1 MFVMSPGAK
10 EIADTTVA
18 ALNATMADI
27 LPRDLIIN
35 YTAWNTATNAGQT
48 GDAANHALRWIKDGI
63 AAAPQYTPSEV
74 DPVNAPGIYRI
85 LLSSTERVCD
95 VGTLCGTSSTANV
108 IIIPLTLTF
117 DECCNPSIPGTG
129 TPPAAATPALTL
141 AQIKEYLRLVD
152 DGGQDNL
159 LTDLLAAAQESI
171 AMECDLLTGDPA
183 NWPALPKL
191 AIKMT
196 VAGLYA
202 NPESLRM
209 QELFESPAI
218 RRIINLFKSWVPA

>member
-1 MFVMSPGAK
+1 
-10 EIADTTVA
+10 
-18 ALNATMADI
+18 MADI

-35 YTAWNTATNAGQT
+35 FTVWNTANNAGQT
-48 GDAANHALRWIKDGI
+48 GDVANLTLRWIKDGI
-63 AAAPQYTPSEV
+63 SNAPSYTPTEV
-74 DPVNAPGIYRI
+74 DPVNAPGIYQL

-95 VGTLCGTSSTANV
+95 VGTLCGTSSTAEV

-117 DECCNPSIPGTG
+117 DEYCNPTSTG
-129 TPPAAATPALTL
+129 TPPTAATPALTL
-141 AQIKEYLRLVD
+141 AQVKEYLRLVD
-152 DGGQDNL
+152 DGGQDAL
-159 LTDLLAAAQESI
+159 LIDLLAAAQESI

-191 AIKMT
+191 AVKMT
-196 VAGLYA
+196 LAGLYA

-218 RRIINLFKSWVPA
+218 RRIINQFKSWIPA